1 MSCMARRGW
10 KRGPGRLLAAAGMGR
25 GLWPIEWLALAY
37 SVLTAGFMSV
47 LWSEMDQP
55 LKMLFDRGLIVLLTL
70 ALWGLYRWWPS
81 RLMAF
86 IRISVQMFLLGY
98 WYPDTY
104 EFNSIRSNLD
114 YVFAR
119 CDAVLF
125 GCQPSLEFSRLCPWG
140 WFSEA
145 VNMGYF
151 SYYPMILAVMVFF
164 FLFRYEKY
172 EKASFTVMC
181 SFFIFY
187 LVYIFLPV
195 AGPQFYF
202 RAVGPQT
209 VENGVYPALGTYF
222 SVHTDMMAAP
232 GDVSGLFYRLVRQA
246 QEMGERPTAA
256 FPSSHIGIT
265 FILLYLVYPE
275 NRRFFLVLCPFA
287 FLLTLATVYIQAHY
301 LVDAMAGVVVSVPVF
316 YVSRW
321 IYDTYFGK
329 VQNEG

>member
-1 MSCMARRGW
+1 MSCMARRGRG
-10 KRGPGRLLAAAGMGR
+10 RGPGRLLAAAGMGH

-37 SVLTAGFMSV
+37 SVLTAGFMAV
-47 LWSEMDQP
+47 MWGRMDNP
-55 LKMLFDRGLIVLLTL
+55 AGMLADRGLIVMLTL
-70 ALWGLYRWWPS
+70 ALWGVYRRWPV

-86 IRISVQMFLLGY
+86 VRISAQMFLLGY
-98 WYPDTY
+98 WYPETY
-104 EFNSIRSNLD
+104 EFNSVRPNLD
-114 YVFAR
+114 HVFAR
-119 CDAVLF
+119 WDAVLS

-145 VNMGYF
+145 VNLGYF
-151 SYYPMILAVMVFF
+151 SYYPMIIAVMVFF
-164 FLFRYEKY
+164 FLFRYQKY

-202 RAVGPQT
+202 WAVGPQT

-301 LVDAMAGVVVSVPVF
+301 LVDAIAGVVVSVPVF

-329 VQNEG
+329 VQNKL

>member
-1 MSCMARRGW
+1 MNSMSSEEGNSW
-10 KRGPGRLLAAAGMGR
+10 KRLLFPAGMQR

-37 SVLTAGFMSV
+37 SVLTMGFMAV
-47 LWSEMDQP
+47 LWPAMEQPAEMLVDRV
-55 LKMLFDRGLIVLLTL
+55 LILFLTL
-70 ALWGLYRWWPS
+70 ALWGGYRLWPT

-86 IRISVQMFLLGY
+86 VRISAQMFLLGY
-98 WYPDTY
+98 WYPETY
-104 EFNSIRSNLD
+104 SFNSVRPNLD
-114 YVFAR
+114 HVFAR
-119 CDAVLF
+119 WDAVLF

-164 FLFRYEKY
+164 FLFRYGKY

-181 SFFIFY
+181 AFFIFY
-187 LVYIFLPV
+187 LIYIFLPV

-202 RAVGPQT
+202 WAVGTQT
-209 VENGVYPALGTYF
+209 VENGIFPSLGTYF
-222 SVHTDMMAAP
+222 SMHTDMMTAP
-232 GDVSGLFYRLVRQA
+232 GDMSGLFYRLVRHA

-275 NRRFFLVLCPFA
+275 NRRFFFILCPFA

-301 LVDAMAGVVVSVPVF
+301 LVDAVAGVLASVPVY
-316 YVSRW
+316 YVSRQ
-321 IYDTYFGK
+321 IYSLFFEKEKSGD
-329 VQNEG
+329 E

>member
-1 MSCMARRGW
+1 MSCMTRSGW
-10 KRGPGRLLAAAGMGR
+10 KRSLEQLFKSSGMGN
-25 GLWPIEWLALAY
+25 GLWPIEWLALSY
-37 SVLTAGFMSV
+37 SVLTTGFMSV

-145 VNMGYF
+145 VNLGYF
-151 SYYPMILAVMVFF
+151 SYYPMIIAVMVFF
-164 FLFRYEKY
+164 FLFRYQKY

-187 LVYIFLPV
+187 LIYIFLPV

-202 RAVGPQT
+202 WAVGPQT
-209 VENGVYPALGTYF
+209 IENGVYPALGTYF
-222 SVHTDMMAAP
+222 SMHTDMMTAP
-232 GDVSGLFYRLVRQA
+232 GDMSGLFYRLVRHA

-275 NRRFFLVLCPFA
+275 SRRFFFILCPFA

-301 LVDAMAGVVVSVPVF
+301 LIDAIAGIVVSVPVF
-316 YVSRW
+316 YISRW

-329 VQNEG
+329 VQNKL